1 MWGSL
6 CPPRI
11 LTGQVILPSISF
23 PDDEDDED
31 DDDDDVDQDSDYEEE
46 TNKCSV
52 EILQ

>member
-23 PDDEDDED
+23 PDYED
-31 DDDDDVDQDSDYEEE
+31 DDDDNDNDVDHDSESEEE
-46 TNKCSV
+46 TYEHGVNK
-52 EILQ
+52 L